1 MNQYNPYQSPAA
13 HARPGL
19 VEARAQFITRTYA
32 HLFGA
37 IAAFTAL
44 EVFLFKTGIAYAILP
59 LFANWWLVLGA
70 FVIASMVASRFALGA
85 SSKAAQYFGLGV
97 YIVAEAL
104 IFIPLLTFA
113 EMKGP
118 GVISSAAF
126 VTMAGFGGLTAVA
139 FVTRKDFSFLRGF
152 VMWGGIVALLLIG
165 AALLFGLKLGV
176 FFSVA
181 MVALAGASILYDTS
195 NVLRHFPTDR
205 YVGAALRLFSSVALM
220 FYYILSIFMSSRD

>member
-1 MNQYNPYQSPAA
+1 MNHYNPYQSPAA
-13 HARPGL
+13 HARPG
-19 VEARAQFITRTYA
+19 VIEERAQFITRTYG

-37 IAAFTAL
+37 ILAFTGL
-44 EVFLFKTGIAYAILP
+44 EIALFKSGVAYALLP
-59 LFANWWLVLGA
+59 MFSNWWLVLGA

-97 YIVAEAL
+97 YVVAEAL

-118 GVISSAAF
+118 GVISSAAV
-126 VTMAGFGGLTAVA
+126 VTLLGFAGLTGVA

-152 VMWGGIVALLLIG
+152 VMWGGVVALLAIG

-195 NVLRHFPTDR
+195 NVLRNFPTDR
-205 YVGAALRLFSSVALM
+205 YVGASLRLFSSVALM
-220 FYYILSIFMSSRD
+220 FYYILSIFTSRN